1 MSNADKWLRITV
13 TDTRTGKSKANVRI
27 PVSLANFGM
36 KMAAR
41 FAPSDIQ
48 GLDMDQIIAAAKS
61 GSEGKLVDV
70 EDEEKGEHVE
80 IFVE

>member
-1 MSNADKWLRITV
+1 MSNPSKWFRIRV
-13 TDTRTGKSKANVRI
+13 TDLQTGKSKANVKI

-36 KMAAR
+36 KMAAKY
-41 FAPSDIQ
+41 APDAVED
-48 GLDMDQIIAAAKS
+48 LDMNQIIAAMKDT
-61 GSEGKLVDV
+61 GEDVLVDV